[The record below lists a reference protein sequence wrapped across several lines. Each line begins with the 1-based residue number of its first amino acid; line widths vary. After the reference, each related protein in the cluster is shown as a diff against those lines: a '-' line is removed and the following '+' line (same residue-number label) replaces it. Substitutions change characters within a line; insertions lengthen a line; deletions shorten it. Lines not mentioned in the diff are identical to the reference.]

1 MARHY
6 VLGTDD
12 SMHPK
17 RSALVIGK
25 EEDDDSVRRRFY
37 AWRESGKHPDSWPFL
52 ELYGERGRIEVSFS
66 QPKPQPKDPKK

>member
-12 SMHPK
+12 HSRPT
-17 RSALVIGK
+17 RSALVIGI
-25 EEDDDSVRRRFY
+25 EADDDSVRRRFY

-52 ELYGERGRIEVSFS
+52 ELYGEHGRIEVSFS
-66 QPKPQPKDPKK
+66 QPKPAKEPKK